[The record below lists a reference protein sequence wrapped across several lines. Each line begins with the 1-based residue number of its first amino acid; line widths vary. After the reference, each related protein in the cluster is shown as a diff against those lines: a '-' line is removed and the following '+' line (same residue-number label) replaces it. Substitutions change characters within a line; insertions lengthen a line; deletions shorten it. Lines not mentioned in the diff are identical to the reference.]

1 MRITPSQ
8 STTTSQRM
16 TRQFLVHLDERLIRR
31 VKILAIE
38 RGVSASSL
46 VGMALSAFL
55 DQADG
60 GSPGAAS
67 ASEADR

>member
-46 VGMALSAFL
+46 VGMALTAFL
-55 DQADG
+55 DG